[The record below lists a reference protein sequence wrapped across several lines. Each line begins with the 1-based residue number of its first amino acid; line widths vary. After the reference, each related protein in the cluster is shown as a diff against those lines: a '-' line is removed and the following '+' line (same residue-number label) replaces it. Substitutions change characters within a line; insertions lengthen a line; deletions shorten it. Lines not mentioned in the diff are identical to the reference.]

1 MCTIND
7 LKITYKI
14 SDEKVESKV
23 SRKHL
28 PYVAACFDGIE
39 LYVNVLE
46 LSSHEEAT
54 VRTSAATHGT
64 HVAMNKCLEYWR
76 TRKQSTATFRTLL
89 DMLLRLEKQEVA
101 SKVCKYLA
109 GRTS

>member
-1 MCTIND
+1 M
-7 LKITYKI
+7 KIKYKI
-14 SDEKVESKV
+14 SGEKVESEVRQKD
-23 SRKHL
+23 S

-46 LSSHEEAT
+46 LSPHEEAD
-54 VRTSAATHGT
+54 VRTYAATHGT

-76 TRKQSTATFRTLL
+76 THNQSTATFRTLL

-109 GRTS
+109 SRPS